1 MKLINFLTNQKSFQ
15 MKKFTVTLTF
25 TNIKAE
31 DALAAAKI
39 VADNFL
45 DDPCR
50 LTFFVKNEETK
61 EVEDIEGLYDDDEED
76 DWEDEDFDEGDED

>member
-1 MKLINFLTNQKSFQ
+1 MKT
-15 MKKFTVTLTF
+15 FTVTLTF

-45 DDPCR
+45 DDPDN
-50 LTFFVKNEETK
+50 LTYFVKNEETK
-61 EVEDIEGLYDDDEED
+61 EVEDIEGLYDDED
-76 DWEDEDFDEGDED
+76 DWEDEDFDEDDEED